1 MTDFGLDKITC
12 DSKESAQD
20 DANTKLDTLHA
31 DLGKL
36 HAQTTHTFVDGV
48 VFNATDEAYTSAAF
62 DVSDYRKFSLLIDLA
77 VALAPTDIVIR
88 VQFSDD
94 DVTYY
99 NLMNGPFGDLRYE
112 DTAGDKLEAVVGK
125 VMAAYMKVYVLS
137 SGCDGTNT
145 FTLTVKAVLG
155 K

>member
-1 MTDFGLDKITC
+1 MTDFGRDPIIP
-12 DSKESAQD
+12 
-20 DANTKLDTLHA
+20 
-31 DLGKL
+31 KL
-36 HAQTTHTFVDGV
+36 HKQKIQTFVDGV
-48 VFNATDEAYTSAAF
+48 VFNTSAEDYTSSALA
-62 DVSDYRKFSLLIDLA
+62 VSDYRTFSLLIDLA

-112 DTAGDKLEAVVGK
+112 DTAGAKLEAVFGNI
-125 VMAAYMKVYVLS
+125 MSTYMKVYVLS
-137 SGCDGTNT
+137 SGCDATNT
-145 FTLTVKAVLG
+145 FTLTVKAILG